1 MEFKDLKINDNLK
14 TNLMLEGFLT
24 PTQVQEKSLNFALSG
39 KDMIIKSVTGSGKT
53 LVYIL
58 TILNK
63 IENDG
68 AQALIVLPTR
78 ELAIQVKEQFN
89 RINKNTNLK
98 VACVYGGSD
107 FTRQRYE
114 LKNANVVIGTP
125 GRLIDHIERR
135 TIKLHKLKVFVL
147 DEADE
152 MLNMGFIDDIKKII
166 KSAPKI
172 KQNLMLSATFNEKV
186 KALAES
192 FLTEPVIVETSVEN
206 KVVKDVK
213 QTYIKCLKKGKFET
227 LVKFLKV
234 NSEKTLIFVNTKK
247 MAEELFL
254 KLRKCEINS
263 VYLHGDLTQNERK
276 KTLNKFKNTENIL
289 IATDVASRGLDI
301 KDIEFVIN
309 YDIPKEPEIYIH
321 RVGRTARA
329 GKTGM
334 SLSLINSNNQ
344 LEFIL
349 TNFSEYNLVE
359 LSVVNNNGEICFV
372 ENKNPNKTLI
382 IEKKFEKSN
391 FESKNLKRS
400 EKNKTNF
407 KKKYENKQK
416 NLKNSKTYNDKKKF
430 SKTNKRLNYKTNNKR
445 RGR

>member
-1 MEFKDLKINDNLK
+1 MEFKELKINDNLK

-24 PTQVQEKSLNFALSG
+24 PTWVQEKSLNFAISG

-68 AQALIVLPTR
+68 VQGLVVLPTR
-78 ELAIQVKEQFN
+78 ELAIQVREEFK

-107 FTRQRYE
+107 FTKQRYE
-114 LKNANVVIGTP
+114 LKNANVVIGTS
-125 GRLIDHIERR
+125 GRLLDHIERR

-166 KSAPKI
+166 KATPKY
-172 KQNLMLSATFNEKV
+172 KQNLMLSATFNEKI

-192 FLTEPVIVETSVEN
+192 FLTEPVIVEASVEN
-206 KVVKDVK
+206 KIVKDVK

-227 LVKFLKV
+227 LVKFLKA

-247 MAEELFL
+247 MAEELNFKL
-254 KLRKCEINS
+254 KKYAINS

-276 KTLNKFKNTENIL
+276 STLNKFKNNENIL

-301 KDIEFVIN
+301 KNIEFVIN

-359 LSVVNNNGEICFV
+359 LSVQNVNGEICFV
-372 ENKNPNKTLI
+372 ENKMPKNFQF
-382 IEKKFEKSN
+382 EAKKEKSKQEIKEKN
-391 FESKNLKRS
+391 SKKDKNLRT
-400 EKNKTNF
+400 EF
-407 KKKYENKQK
+407 KKKYEKRETF
-416 NLKNSKTYNDKKKF
+416 KNSFKKDKFKNTKQTK
-430 SKTNKRLNYKTNNKR
+430 SAKLNRKR

>member
-1 MEFKDLKINDNLK
+1 MEFKELKISDNLK
-14 TNLMLEGFLT
+14 TNLMIEGFLT
-24 PTQVQEKSLNFALSG
+24 PTQVQEKSLNFALNK

-58 TILNK
+58 TILNQ

-68 AQALIVLPTR
+68 VQGLVVLPTR
-78 ELAIQVKEQFN
+78 ELAIQVKEQFK

-114 LKNANVVIGTP
+114 LKNSNIVIGTP
-125 GRLIDHIERR
+125 GRLLDHIERR
-135 TIKLHKLKVFVL
+135 TIKLHKLKVLVL

-152 MLNMGFIDDIKKII
+152 MLNMGFIEDIKKII
-166 KSAPKI
+166 KATPKY
-172 KQNLMLSATFNEKV
+172 KQNLMLSATFNENV
-186 KALAES
+186 KKLAES
-192 FLTEPVIVETSVEN
+192 FLSNPVIVETSVEN

-227 LVKFLKV
+227 LVKFLRL

-247 MAEELFL
+247 MAEELYL
-254 KLRKCEINS
+254 KLKKSEINS
-263 VYLHGDLTQNERK
+263 VFLHGDLTQNERK
-276 KTLNKFKNTENIL
+276 KSINKFKNDENIL

-301 KDIEFVIN
+301 QNIEFVIN

-334 SLSLINSNNQ
+334 SLSLINSNSQ

-349 TNFSEYNLVE
+349 TNFNEYNLVE
-359 LSVVNNNGEICFV
+359 LSVQNVNNKICFV
-372 ENKNPNKTLI
+372 ENKNPKPFSFD
-382 IEKKFEKSN
+382 EKKSEN
-391 FESKNLKRS
+391 NNKNLK
-400 EKNKTNF
+400 EKKEF
-407 KKKYENKQK
+407 KKKYEMFN
-416 NLKNSKTYNDKKKF
+416 KNSKFKK
-430 SKTNKRLNYKTNNKR
+430 NNKNNR
-445 RGR
+445 RRER

>member
-1 MEFKDLKINDNLK
+1 MEFRDLKINDNLK
-14 TNLMLEGFLT
+14 TNLMLANFLT
-24 PTQVQEKSLNFALSG
+24 LTYVQEKSLNYALSG
-39 KDMIIKSVTGSGKT
+39 NDMIIKSVTGSGKT
-53 LVYIL
+53 LVYAL
-58 TILNK
+58 TILNR
-63 IENDG
+63 IENNG
-68 AQALIVLPTR
+68 VQGLVVLPTR

-89 RINKNTNLK
+89 KINKNTNLK

-114 LKNANVVIGTP
+114 LKNANIVIGTP
-125 GRLIDHIERR
+125 GRLLDHLERR
-135 TIKLHKLKVFVL
+135 TLKLHNLKVFVL

-166 KSAPKI
+166 KATPKY

-186 KALAES
+186 KTLAES
-192 FLTEPVIVETSVEN
+192 FLNEPVIVETSVEN

-227 LVKFLKV
+227 LAKFLKI

-247 MAEELFL
+247 MAEELHAKL
-254 KLRKCEINS
+254 KKQGINS

-276 KTLNKFKNTENIL
+276 KTINQFKNNENIL

-301 KDIEFVIN
+301 QNIEFVIN

-349 TNFSEYNLVE
+349 TNFNEYNLVE
-359 LSVVNNNGEICFV
+359 LCVQNINGEVCFV
-372 ENKNPNKTLI
+372 ENKNTKPF
-382 IEKKFEKSN
+382 KFENKKMEKTKERISN
-391 FESKNLKRS
+391 LE
-400 EKNKTNF
+400 F
-407 KKKYENKQK
+407 KKKYERNKRAK
-416 NLKNSKTYNDKKKF
+416 ETTKKISKKRLNENMKF
-430 SKTNKRLNYKTNNKR
+430 SKRNNKVKKNR
-445 RGR
+445 RGK